1 MGGTGE
7 YGQRSVRREMCLGIG
22 GRAGSKIPSR
32 PDHCSRSLREP
43 DWHKEGVGMK
53 RLITLLFTM
62 MLVASACNSD
72 GSESV
77 STDEATR
84 ETTAAAIAAT
94 TSTTTPTPSTTTEV
108 SDAQNDAPAA
118 AGSGVQTATVSL
130 DNGEV
135 FEFGALCWL
144 ETQESAGSEILF
156 TVVSYDDPV
165 NLDVTQ
171 FGADSFA
178 GAANISLY
186 DSTSYDTLWEASSL
200 YGTEVELVLEG
211 STVTGSGDFHPQG
224 DIAATPVPGQLV
236 ANC

>member
-1 MGGTGE
+1 
-7 YGQRSVRREMCLGIG
+7 
-22 GRAGSKIPSR
+22 
-32 PDHCSRSLREP
+32 
-43 DWHKEGVGMK
+43 MK
-53 RLITLLFTM
+53 RLIALLFTM
-62 MLVASACNSD
+62 MLVTSACSSD
-72 GSESV
+72 GSETV
-77 STDEATR
+77 SDDEPTPETTTTADAATT
-84 ETTAAAIAAT
+84 TTAADAAT
-94 TSTTTPTPSTTTEV
+94 TTTAADAGDTPTE
-108 SDAQNDAPAA
+108 APAA
-118 AGSGVQTATVSL
+118 EASGAQTATVTL
-130 DNGEV
+130 DNGDV

-171 FGADSFA
+171 FGADSFG

-200 YGTEVELVLEG
+200 YGTEIELVLDG
-211 STVTGSGDFHPQG
+211 STVTGSGDFYPQG

>member
-1 MGGTGE
+1 MGGWGE
-7 YGQRSVRREMCLGIG
+7 YRRRSVRREMSAGIG
-22 GRAGSKIPSR
+22 GRVGSKIPPR
-32 PDHCSRSLREP
+32 LHHCSRSLREP
-43 DWHKEGVGMK
+43 DWYEEGDGMK

-62 MLVASACNSD
+62 MLVASACSSD
-72 GSESV
+72 GSESA
-77 STDEATR
+77 SNDEATP

-94 TSTTTPTPSTTTEV
+94 TSTTTATPSTTTDAN
-108 SDAQNDAPAA
+108 DAQSDAPAA
-118 AGSGVQTATVSL
+118 AGSGAQTATVSL

-135 FEFGALCWL
+135 FEFSALCWL

-171 FGADSFA
+171 FGADSFG
-178 GAANISLY
+178 GAASISLY
-186 DSTSYDTLWEASSL
+186 DSASYDTLWEANSL
-200 YGTEVELVLEG
+200 YHTEIELVLDG
-211 STVTGSGDFHPQG
+211 STVTGSGDFYPQG

>member
-1 MGGTGE
+1 
-7 YGQRSVRREMCLGIG
+7 
-22 GRAGSKIPSR
+22 
-32 PDHCSRSLREP
+32 
-43 DWHKEGVGMK
+43 MK
-53 RLITLLFTM
+53 RLITLLLTM
-62 MLVASACNSD
+62 VLVASACSSD
-72 GSESV
+72 GSETV
-77 STDEATR
+77 SNDEPKA
-84 ETTAAAIAAT
+84 ETTAAANAPTTSTDAPTTSADAAT
-94 TSTTTPTPSTTTEV
+94 TSTTTEA
-108 SDAQNDAPAA
+108 SDAQADAPAA
-118 AGSGVQTATVSL
+118 AGGGVQTATVSL

-171 FGADSFA
+171 FGADSFG

-200 YGTEVELVLEG
+200 YGTEIELVLDG
-211 STVTGSGDFHPQG
+211 STVTGSGDFYPQG
-224 DIAATPVPGQLV
+224 DIAATAVPGQLV

>member
-1 MGGTGE
+1 
-7 YGQRSVRREMCLGIG
+7 
-22 GRAGSKIPSR
+22 
-32 PDHCSRSLREP
+32 
-43 DWHKEGVGMK
+43 MK
-53 RLITLLFTM
+53 RLIALLLTM
-62 MLVASACNSD
+62 MLAASACGSD

-77 STDEATR
+77 SDD
-84 ETTAAAIAAT
+84 ETTPETTEAAEAAT
-94 TSTTTPTPSTTTEV
+94 TTADAATTTTGADASETQTE
-108 SDAQNDAPAA
+108 APAVQA
-118 AGSGVQTATVSL
+118 SGAQTATVTL
-130 DNGEV
+130 DNGDV

-144 ETQESAGSEILF
+144 ETQEAAGSEVLF

-171 FGADSFA
+171 FGADSFG

-200 YGTEVELVLEG
+200 YGTEIELILDG
-211 STVTGSGDFHPQG
+211 STVTGSGDFYPQG